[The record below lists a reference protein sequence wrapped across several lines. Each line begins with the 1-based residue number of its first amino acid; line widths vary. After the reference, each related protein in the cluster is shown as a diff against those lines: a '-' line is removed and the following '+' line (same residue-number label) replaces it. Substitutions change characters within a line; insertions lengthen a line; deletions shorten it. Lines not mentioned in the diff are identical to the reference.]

1 MANFIVAA
9 GFSGHGLQHA
19 PAIGR
24 AIKEMILD
32 GGFRAIDLSRLGY
45 RRVME
50 NAPLPD
56 DGPVA

>member
-1 MANFIVAA
+1 
-9 GFSGHGLQHA
+9 
-19 PAIGR
+19 
-24 AIKEMILD
+24 MILD